1 MESSTR
7 VGREARAAGETELK
21 ARLRNALEELASV
34 IAERDETRLA
44 LRETLAKCAS
54 AMARSERAETA
65 ERAARAAVESL
76 ERGKR
81 LLQETMAGQLE
92 AVRAQ
97 LGRQR
102 EQNGASTP
110 VARRDADAEQLREMV
125 QTEGIEKTGKGFG
138 VGTPW

>member
-1 MESSTR
+1 M
-7 VGREARAAGETELK
+7 
-21 ARLRNALEELASV
+21 
-34 IAERDETRLA
+34 RLA

-54 AMARSERAETA
+54 AMAKSERAETA

-97 LGRQR
+97 LARQR
-102 EQNGASTP
+102 EQNGALEAA
-110 VARRDADAEQLREMV
+110 VRRRDRDAERLRKMV
-125 QTEGIEKTGKGFG
+125 QTEGIGA
-138 VGTPW
+138 PP

>member
-1 MESSTR
+1 
-7 VGREARAAGETELK
+7 
-21 ARLRNALEELASV
+21 
-34 IAERDETRLA
+34 
-44 LRETLAKCAS
+44 
-54 AMARSERAETA
+54 MARSERAETA

-102 EQNGASTP
+102 EQNGALEAA
-110 VARRDADAEQLREMV
+110 VRRRHADAERLREMV
-125 QTEGIEKTGKGFG
+125 QKEGIGKPGKGSSE
-138 VGTPW
+138 